1 MMVRKQEA
9 EVVSISQKMEG
20 VYTLELKSLGR
31 KFVYQPGQFLHLAI
45 DAYDPSSNWP
55 ESRCFS
61 MQSSP
66 QEENIRITYTVSG
79 SYTKRMANELKI
91 GSKVMLKLPFGD
103 LFSKEHNKEKSVF
116 IAGGTG
122 ITPFLSLFVDPSFNE
137 YINPKIYLGFRSKE
151 YNIYNEELNCSNNP
165 SKSVKLFYQDTD
177 GIIDIKL
184 IFSEN
189 TIDSSFFISGP
200 QMMIKSFKNA
210 LMNMGVSEN
219 NILTDDWE

>member
-20 VYTLELKSLGR
+20 VYTLEIKSLGR

-103 LFSKEHNKEKSVF
+103 LFTKEHHKEKSVF

-122 ITPFLSLFVDPSFNE
+122 ITPFLSLFTHESFKAYE
-137 YINPKIYLGFRSKE
+137 APQIYLGFRSKSFH
-151 YNIYNEELNCSNNP
+151 IYQEELNNLKN
-165 SKSVKLFYQDTD
+165 KNASVQLFYQDTD
-177 GIIDIKL
+177 GILDIEK
-184 IFSEN
+184 IFQEN
-189 TIDSSFFISGP
+189 GIEASYFISGP
-200 QMMIKSFKNA
+200 QLMIKIFKQSLINY
-210 LMNMGVSEN
+210 GVSEN
-219 NILTDDWE
+219 SVLTDDWE